1 MRELDDTVTAGV
13 ERTTLRALHA
23 AGRIVPQRM
32 DHMDADD
39 WQAGG
44 DLHYVQD
51 KQSGDMWPVSRQTWL
66 YLGGGS
72 NEVDKGRP
80 DAAVNPHGGGAVSD

>member
-1 MRELDDTVTAGV
+1 MRDLDDTVTAGA

-23 AGRIVPQRM
+23 AGRIVPQKM
-32 DHMDADD
+32 DHVDADD

-51 KQSGDMWPVSRQTWL
+51 TVSGDMWPVSRETWL
-66 YLGGGS
+66 RLGGGS
-72 NEVDKGRP
+72 ADSTRSEP
-80 DAAVNPHGGGAVSD
+80 SDFSSGTA